1 MLILTQV
8 EVIVEVLVELGN
20 SKKIFWFEIVL
31 VNTMSDKK
39 NVVQKY
45 FNFLGNVVL
54 QVVSECPQRC

>member
-20 SKKIFWFEIVL
+20 SKKIFWFKIVL

-39 NVVQKY
+39 KCCSKIFQVKK
-45 FNFLGNVVL
+45 FLHERLAL
-54 QVVSECPQRC
+54 QLVAV